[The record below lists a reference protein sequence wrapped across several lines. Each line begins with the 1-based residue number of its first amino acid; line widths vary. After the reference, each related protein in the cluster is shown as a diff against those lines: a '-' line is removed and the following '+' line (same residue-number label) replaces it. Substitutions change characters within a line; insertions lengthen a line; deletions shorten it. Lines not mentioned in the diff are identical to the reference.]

1 MCCRDL
7 SPFSIINKPGFCALL
22 QQYGI
27 VRDPA
32 EIPDRTSLAR
42 AGLDGVYESNLQA
55 VKQLVVTSPL
65 VVAMTT
71 DMWTDNYRR
80 RSYITFTLH
89 FCNAEYELKSVV
101 LKTVLFTG
109 SHTGENI
116 KKEMIDTTTEFG
128 LESKKIIYV
137 TDNGS
142 NIVKACTL
150 AGLERIGCIAHGVHN
165 LITVDGMSKSSSLT
179 RIVKEVK
186 NIVHAFVYKTQLLEE
201 EGRKMVQE
209 QLIDQIAGE
218 EVNIENIDYDHYD
231 DDVVAGDDADKAAV
245 SLAEDQPAR
254 SQYTT
259 TLKKEC
265 PTRWNSLLTML
276 ESLLKSRQLVER
288 CLASLRLF
296 DKIPSLDD
304 WQIIQDLVNF
314 LQVFKKA
321 TELLS
326 GSQYPT
332 CSMALLFRS
341 ELASALEAGTS
352 DSSVIAEL
360 KRNMRAR
367 FDYRFPVSDLHVCA
381 AMLDPSQRHLAIIQQ
396 YLAQRE
402 INGVEFL
409 SNMIS
414 KYCSTSTGMAA
425 SPGPT
430 SSANNDDEPAWKKA
444 KQEMIAKHINVG
456 SSTDRELQQYR
467 CISIASDD
475 LLQWWKRQADTFPK
489 LSLLAQGILAIPATS
504 APSERVFSTAGL
516 VLQAKRSSLAPE
528 NVNKIIF
535 VHDNGHLLQ

>member
-1 MCCRDL
+1 
-7 SPFSIINKPGFCALL
+7 
-22 QQYGI
+22 
-27 VRDPA
+27 
-32 EIPDRTSLAR
+32 
-42 AGLDGVYESNLQA
+42 
-55 VKQLVVTSPL
+55 
-65 VVAMTT
+65 
-71 DMWTDNYRR
+71 
-80 RSYITFTLH
+80 
-89 FCNAEYELKSVV
+89 
-101 LKTVLFTG
+101 
-109 SHTGENI
+109 
-116 KKEMIDTTTEFG
+116 
-128 LESKKIIYV
+128 
-137 TDNGS
+137 
-142 NIVKACTL
+142 
-150 AGLERIGCIAHGVHN
+150 
-165 LITVDGMSKSSSLT
+165 
-179 RIVKEVK
+179 
-186 NIVHAFVYKTQLLEE
+186 
-201 EGRKMVQE
+201 MVQE
-209 QLIDQIAGE
+209 QLIDQIAGDGE
-218 EVNIENIDYDHYD
+218 DVDIENIDYDD
-231 DDVVAGDDADKAAV
+231 EVDVGDEADGVAV
-245 SLAEDQPAR
+245 SLAEGQSAG

-296 DKIPSLDD
+296 DKIPSVED

-341 ELASALEAGTS
+341 ELASALEACTS
-352 DSSVIAEL
+352 DSRVIAEL
-360 KRNMRAR
+360 KRNMRAK
-367 FDYRFPVSDLHVCA
+367 FDNRFPVSDLHVCA

-396 YLAQRE
+396 YLARCE

-414 KYCSTSTGMAA
+414 KYCSTSAVMAA
-425 SPGPT
+425 TPGPT

-444 KQEMIAKHINVG
+444 KQEMIAKHTNVT

-467 CISIASDD
+467 CISTASDD

-489 LSLLAQGILAIPATS
+489 LSLLAQGILAVPATS

-535 VHDNGHLLQ
+535 VHDNAHYLQ

>member
-1 MCCRDL
+1 VHSC
-7 SPFSIINKPGFCALL
+7 SNTE
-22 QQYGI
+22 I

-42 AGLDGVYESNLQA
+42 AGLDGVYESNLQV

-80 RSYITFTLH
+80 RSYIAFTLH

-150 AGLERIGCIAHGVHN
+150 AGFERMGCIAHGVHN

-186 NIVHAFVYKTQLLEE
+186 DIVHAFVYKTQLLEE

-218 EVNIENIDYDHYD
+218 DIDIENIDYDHYD

-245 SLAEDQPAR
+245 SLAEDQRAG

-296 DKIPSLDD
+296 EKIPSLDD
-304 WQIIQDLVNF
+304 
-314 LQVFKKA
+314 
-321 TELLS
+321 
-326 GSQYPT
+326 
-332 CSMALLFRS
+332 
-341 ELASALEAGTS
+341 
-352 DSSVIAEL
+352 
-360 KRNMRAR
+360 
-367 FDYRFPVSDLHVCA
+367 
-381 AMLDPSQRHLAIIQQ
+381 
-396 YLAQRE
+396 
-402 INGVEFL
+402 
-409 SNMIS
+409 
-414 KYCSTSTGMAA
+414 
-425 SPGPT
+425 
-430 SSANNDDEPAWKKA
+430 
-444 KQEMIAKHINVG
+444 
-456 SSTDRELQQYR
+456 
-467 CISIASDD
+467 
-475 LLQWWKRQADTFPK
+475 
-489 LSLLAQGILAIPATS
+489 
-504 APSERVFSTAGL
+504 
-516 VLQAKRSSLAPE
+516 
-528 NVNKIIF
+528 
-535 VHDNGHLLQ
+535 